1 MKLSIISGDGM
12 LVVFPSQVVHN
23 VEKNMTEN
31 ERYAVAFDVFIRGR
45 MGEYGGSDVTIK

>member
-1 MKLSIISGDGM
+1 
-12 LVVFPSQVVHN
+12 
-23 VEKNMTEN
+23 MTDN